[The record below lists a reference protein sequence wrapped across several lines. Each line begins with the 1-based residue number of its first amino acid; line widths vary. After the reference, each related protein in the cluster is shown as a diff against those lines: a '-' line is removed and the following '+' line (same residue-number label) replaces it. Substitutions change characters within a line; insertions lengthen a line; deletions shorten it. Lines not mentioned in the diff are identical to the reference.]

1 MTVLINI
8 LAAQIGSSVEEE
20 RIDSLIEML
29 RMQLKAELAQ

>member
-8 LAAQIGSSVEEE
+8 LAAQIGDSVEEE
-20 RIDSLIEML
+20 RIDGLIEML